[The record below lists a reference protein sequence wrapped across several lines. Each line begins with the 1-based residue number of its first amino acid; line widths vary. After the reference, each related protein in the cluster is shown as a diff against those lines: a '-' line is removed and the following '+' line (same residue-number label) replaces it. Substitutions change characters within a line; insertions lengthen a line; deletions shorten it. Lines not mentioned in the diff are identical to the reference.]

1 MEGTSGPGFPV
12 DPVYDASKLTD
23 FPPEAKPGRPGEYPF
38 NRGAYPRVDVD
49 GRRATRR
56 YAGFA
61 PAPVPAPSRPGPG
74 VAGEIDDGDRIVVGV
89 NKSAADGTT
98 GEM

>member
-1 MEGTSGPGFPV
+1 MERTSGPGLPV

-38 NRGAYPRVDVD
+38 NCGAYLRGD
-49 GRRATRR
+49 GDRLRATRR

-74 VAGEIDDGDRIVVGV
+74 AAREIDEGERIVVGV